1 MAIRKAL
8 TSSES
13 DNWYTPPEVVALV
26 EQVAPIALDPFPEQ
40 WEAQNRILCPDGFE
54 RPWECVAGG
63 LTYCNPPY
71 SRLSEFAQAWEA
83 RRMFAALQGWHCIA
97 LVPSRTDTKWFATL
111 RMYSKAVAFY
121 SGRIKFVLP
130 DGTRRTSAPFASA
143 LFYAGPTPGRF
154 LDVMTAAG
162 HWAVML

>member
-1 MAIRKAL
+1 MALRKAL

-13 DNWYTPPEVVALV
+13 DNWYTPPDVVALV

-54 RPWECVAGG
+54 RQWECAAGE

-71 SRLSEFAQAWEA
+71 SRLSDFAECWAN
-83 RRMFAALQGWHCIA
+83 RRPIVNRWHLIA
-97 LVPSRTDTKWFATL
+97 LVPSRTDTKWFAML
-111 RMYSKAVAFY
+111 RQYSDAIAFY
-121 SGRIKFVLP
+121 LGRIKFVLP

-154 LDVMTAAG
+154 SDVMSAAG